1 MEAKSGDRVSVDAK
15 KVGQPR
21 RVGVIRSV
29 TKGLSGARYRV
40 RWDDGQESVL
50 APGAGNL
57 VIEGRGGNGK
67 SASRKRAPAKPA
79 KKKKAKGKR

>member
-21 RVGVIRSV
+21 RAGVIRSV
-29 TKGLSGARYRV
+29 SKGISGARYQV

-67 SASRKRAPAKPA
+67 GAGKRRSAAKPA
-79 KKKKAKGKR
+79 KKKTAKRKR

>member
-1 MEAKSGDRVSVDAK
+1 MEARVGDRVSVDAK

-21 RVGVIRSV
+21 RAGVIRAV
-29 TKGLSGARYRV
+29 TKGLSGARYQV

-57 VIEGRGGNGK
+57 VVESGGNGK
-67 SASRKRAPAKPA
+67 KPKRATASKKSSPKKAGKRKR
-79 KKKKAKGKR
+79 